1 MTSHK
6 QTLDLPY
13 RPEDLF
19 DLVSNVRRY
28 PEFVKWMRSLRIIS
42 EQQTGERWQGR
53 AEAAV
58 GFAGFS
64 ESFTTDVDANLADLS
79 INVSLVRG
87 PFRKLRN
94 TWRFAAIPTG
104 ARVDFTIDFEFKNFV
119 LQALADANR
128 DYAIKRIIDAFI
140 AEAARRYQKIETPI

>member
-19 DLVSNVRRY
+19 DLVADVRRY
-28 PEFVKWMRSLRIIS
+28 PEFVKWLHTLRVIS
-42 EQQTGERWQGR
+42 ETQTETTWTGR
-53 AEAAV
+53 AEASV
-58 GFAGFS
+58 GFRGFS
-64 ESFTTDVDANLADLS
+64 ETFTTDVAANRDDLAID
-79 INVSLVRG
+79 VKLVRG

-94 TWRFAAIPTG
+94 TWRFTPSPTG
-104 ARVDFTIDFEFKNFV
+104 SRVDFTIDFEFSNFI

-128 DYAIKRIIDAFI
+128 QFAINRIIDAFT
-140 AEAARRYQKIETPI
+140 AEAARRYPRVETPT